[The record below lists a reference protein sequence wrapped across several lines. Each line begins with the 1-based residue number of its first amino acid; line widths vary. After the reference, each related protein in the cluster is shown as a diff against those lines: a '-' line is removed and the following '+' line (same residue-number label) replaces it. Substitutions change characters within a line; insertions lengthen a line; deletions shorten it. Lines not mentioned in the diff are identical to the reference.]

1 MKKLLLFAPVLL
13 AACAPA
19 YTGPKPGPNEI
30 IVEATSP
37 SPMPNTLGD
46 EQSAGVT
53 GFVVISVLLLKNQAD
68 ELGLPAGYSN
78 FSFPNGAES
87 MQRLSAQD
95 RPMHVKVDWQASRP
109 PTQNTVNVQWES
121 RPIGGKLLSVTV
133 KASSTDTAVNTRTVE
148 DRLIAKFVT
157 QNGIRLLASG
167 R

>member
-1 MKKLLLFAPVLL
+1 
-13 AACAPA
+13 
-19 YTGPKPGPNEI
+19 
-30 IVEATSP
+30 
-37 SPMPNTLGD
+37 
-46 EQSAGVT
+46 
-53 GFVVISVLLLKNQAD
+53 
-68 ELGLPAGYSN
+68 
-78 FSFPNGAES
+78 
-87 MQRLSAQD
+87 
-95 RPMHVKVDWQASRP
+95 MHVKVDWQASRP